1 MPTLLEIEPIATAL
15 AGTLADAPRSH
26 GALTVVPLLAPLVT
40 DPGWLTLAEAGDG
53 AQIGEVDEAGSVPHL
68 AVTNRSDRALLLVD
82 GEQLIGAK
90 QNRILN
96 TTVLIPAG
104 MSLTIHVSCVEQGRW
119 GYRSRHAGARHFAAS
134 DFSLFASARR
144 KKSDWVSR
152 SLRERKM
159 HMSDQAGIWKEV
171 AAMAAQ
177 HGVESATGGMD
188 DFYTKYEADM
198 TAARTA
204 LAAIP
209 GQVGAIV
216 YVGGHWSGL
225 ELFPGSRL
233 FASAWPRILAGY
245 AADALG
251 QKRAETAVPEPDTL
265 LASLPATPAEEAP
278 AVGLGIEYRLTG
290 AKLSGATLVAEGRL
304 VHLMAFPAPE
314 NDGPRKD
321 TGREAR
327 LHGKRSTTGH

>member
-1 MPTLLEIEPIATAL
+1 MLMLSEVGPIAK
-15 AGTLADAPRSH
+15 TLGNILTGEPRSH
-26 GALTVVPLLAPLVT
+26 GALTVVPLLAPMLSEP
-40 DPGWLTLAEAGDG
+40 DWLTLAEPDAR
-53 AQIGEVDEAGSVPHL
+53 ARITEVSEAGSVPSLSVANL
-68 AVTNRSDRALLLVD
+68 ADRPLLLLD
-82 GEQLIGAK
+82 GEQLLGAK

-327 LHGKRSTTGH
+327 LHGKRSTTGC